1 MFPLKY
7 YSILRNYFTF
17 SEITGSADGDSAA
30 YVSLSINLNAT
41 ETATGIIPEYEQSF
55 LTRAWYT
62 ALTSLQRGCCSSLL
76 PEMPCSFLEEVA
88 WSCPRRIRISE
99 ILQTTGAP
107 QRVRKQL
114 SSRKERYAFG
124 IVKRREREEVKGI
137 LQNMP
142 GISRLPAIPAALML
156 PTVSCMTRCVRHALL
171 LWIQLRFMDM
181 QPSGQRCSAEML
193 LHSDPFASVIPTY
206 FRQVL
211 S

>member
-76 PEMPCSFLEEVA
+76 PEEQQEGKVCLWNSEEKRKGGSKRLHKSEKATVTHEIHQFNFWVSLDSF
-88 WSCPRRIRISE
+88 
-99 ILQTTGAP
+99 G
-107 QRVRKQL
+107 
-114 SSRKERYAFG
+114 
-124 IVKRREREEVKGI
+124 
-137 LQNMP
+137 
-142 GISRLPAIPAALML
+142 
-156 PTVSCMTRCVRHALL
+156 ALL
-171 LWIQLRFMDM
+171 MTCN
-181 QPSGQRCSAEML
+181 PSPGSGHL
-193 LHSDPFASVIPTY
+193 LLALTSDW
-206 FRQVL
+206 
-211 S
+211 